1 LSASDPDG
9 LVRFFVVDERRDED
23 RPPSYNVAP
32 TDPVPAV
39 VEHDDRRYLV
49 TFRWGLVPHW
59 AGDRSGAS
67 RMINARSETAADK
80 PAYRDALLRRRC
92 LIPAGGFYEWQR
104 GDGDTPLP
112 YFIHP
117 ADQSVFAFAGLWETW
132 RDPQA
137 PDAAPLRT
145 CTILTM
151 PADARLAHL
160 PARMPEEHGAA
171 YRTHRWHSGRAPVAD
186 NQYGVLYPGPLTLF
200 TGIHLAGPNLTVHSW
215 QQGLFSYPPTG
226 GGIVTPHWSFGNHGI
241 WPFTDYTAFDDVT
254 EIWWDPTA
262 SGPDETGTH
271 GPGLYRYVEGGKRF
285 LPGNLPT
292 TDARPFDRSGTVTI
306 YDSPP
311 PGETGPDYPRE
322 GR

>member
-1 LSASDPDG
+1 LCGRFVSASDPDG

-23 RPPSYNVAP
+23 TPPSYNVAP

-160 PARMPEEHGAA
+160 HDRMPVMLPSATWDRWLDRRMRDRESVQELLAA
-171 YRTHRWHSGRAPVAD
+171 AR
-186 NQYGVLYPGPLTLF
+186 PGPLAHHPVSTEVN
-200 TGIHLAGPNLTVHSW
+200 TPRNNHP
-215 QQGLFSYPPTG
+215 GLLLP
-226 GGIVTPHWSFGNHGI
+226 
-241 WPFTDYTAFDDVT
+241 
-254 EIWWDPTA
+254 A
-262 SGPDETGTH
+262 SG
-271 GPGLYRYVEGGKRF
+271 
-285 LPGNLPT
+285 
-292 TDARPFDRSGTVTI
+292 
-306 YDSPP
+306 
-311 PGETGPDYPRE
+311 
-322 GR
+322 